1 MQADV
6 LLGGL
11 EQLRH
16 VLLREPDGFVLE
28 ANVELKFSVLGLVDE
43 ELSAGGW
50 IGGVDHDAVVSS

>member
-16 VLLREPDGFVLE
+16 LLLGEPDGFAFEPHIDLQLPVR
-28 ANVELKFSVLGLVDE
+28 GLINE
-43 ELSAGGW
+43 ELAAGW
-50 IGGVDHDAVVSS
+50 R